1 MAPFKRTRTLANK
14 LPGHVIGR
22 PTLYE
27 PRYCQMVI
35 NHMAK
40 GRSLTAFAGSIGVGK
55 ETVYDWL
62 TKYPDFA
69 AAVEQGHAARVN
81 ALEDKMLNADKMCQA
96 SVSIFA
102 LKNADPDEWREVRY
116 ANFEHN
122 VSLATLSDEQLLAIA
137 SGQRPSAVGA
147 IDVQYNRLLER
158 PKRYQEPQ
166 QEQQERARISP
177 AAIATR
183 KMRSE
188 RYFIGG

>member
-1 MAPFKRTRTLANK
+1 MAPFKQTRTPANK
-14 LPGHVIGR
+14 RYPHAGQ
-22 PTLYE
+22 PTKYE
-27 PRYCQMVI
+27 PRFCQMVI
-35 NHMAK
+35 DCMST
-40 GRSLTAFAGSIGVGK
+40 GLSLTAFAGSIGHAK
-55 ETVYDWL
+55 DTVYRWI
-62 TKYPDFA
+62 TEHPDFA
-69 AAVEQGHAARVN
+69 NAVGQARAARTQ
-81 ALEDKMLNADKMCQA
+81 ALEKKMLAADKMCQA

-183 KMRSE
+183 KMRRE
-188 RYFIGG
+188 R